1 MNTTRRGLLLTIGA
15 VSLCLISVELGLRIV
30 GLHELPMYESSD
42 KYEYRFVPNQR
53 CSMFGKNLII
63 NNLGL
68 RGELPDGTNDVIV
81 WYCGDSV
88 INGGIHSD
96 EDSLATTIWDKHAE
110 NQFGSSIATVNVS
123 QGSWGPENTFSFCKN
138 HPTELGKPDLIVLAV
153 AVMTGMTG

>member
-96 EDSLATTIWDKHAE
+96 EDSLATTIGTSMRRIYFVQALQLSMSVKEVGVQKILSAFARIIR
-110 NQFGSSIATVNVS
+110 Q
-123 QGSWGPENTFSFCKN
+123 SWAN
-138 HPTELGKPDLIVLAV
+138 LI
-153 AVMTGMTG
+153 